1 MIVDIVQT
9 GTTLKG
15 NGLIEYEKIA
25 DVQAQL
31 IANKQ
36 TYYLKEEEIYS
47 FIQEIGVI

>member
-1 MIVDIVQT
+1 MR
-9 GTTLKG
+9 KF
-15 NGLIEYEKIA
+15 A

-36 TYYLKEEEIYS
+36 TYYLKEEIYS